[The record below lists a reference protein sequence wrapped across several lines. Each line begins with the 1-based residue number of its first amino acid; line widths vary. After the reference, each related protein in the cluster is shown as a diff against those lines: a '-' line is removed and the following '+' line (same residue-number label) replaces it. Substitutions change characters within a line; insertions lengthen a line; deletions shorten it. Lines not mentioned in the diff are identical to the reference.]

1 MIRKMQPVGTV
12 SWAGGV
18 WGVVDCETLGT
29 RRATL
34 RPRVREVEGV
44 INNEEKNIQTSS
56 KKKRNGLLAS
66 GNPPARKSYKF

>member
-1 MIRKMQPVGTV
+1 MAG
-12 SWAGGV
+12 AGG
-18 WGVVDCETLGT
+18 GDCETLGT

-44 INNEEKNIQTSS
+44 INNEGKNIQTSS